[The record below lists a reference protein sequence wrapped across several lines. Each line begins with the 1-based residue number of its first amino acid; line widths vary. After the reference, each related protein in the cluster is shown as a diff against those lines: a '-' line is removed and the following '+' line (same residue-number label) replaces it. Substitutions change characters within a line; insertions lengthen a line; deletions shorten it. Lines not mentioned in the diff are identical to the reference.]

1 MICGVGVVLAGRPLL
16 RVLYGLF
23 ILARQDSLPLIRKA
37 RQMATFTLDQLKA
50 DVEKNYATLTIEV
63 GKDDKI
69 DLRNLLRIPS
79 EARSKITDKLD
90 ELEKIQ
96 DNEEISQTEML
107 SRTTEI
113 ASEVL
118 ALAAGKRGDDLLAVI
133 DGDDALLME
142 IMSKWTEKT
151 ELGEAESSSD

>member
-1 MICGVGVVLAGRPLL
+1 
-16 RVLYGLF
+16 
-23 ILARQDSLPLIRKA
+23 
-37 RQMATFTLDQLKA
+37 MATFTLDQLKA
-50 DVEKNYATLTIEV
+50 DVEKNYATLSIEI
-63 GKDDKI
+63 GDDDKI

-79 EARSKITDKLD
+79 EARDKITDKLD

-107 SRTTEI
+107 SRTTDI
-113 ASEVL
+113 AREVL
-118 ALAAGKRGDDLLAVI
+118 SLAAGKRGDDLLAVI

-151 ELGEAESSSD
+151 ELGEAEHSSD